1 MNFLKIFLTI
11 LGIALVLGFFYFLT
25 LLGPGKPVP
34 PDLAYIDYE
43 EESVQILAESEKLEA
58 EFEDEAASGIIT
70 EESLQKLRR
79 AIRLQ
84 EIYINQARI
93 LDQAPTDRLNKLQRR
108 IQDIEAQHWAELVED
123 LEKQAKSAEDA
134 NDPVRAMAAY
144 KEAYDLQSKINSEY
158 NMSKYR
164 DIRKPIY
171 FDRQVKMI
179 EAKPLYMESLEVEK
193 AARKAVEEQQWELAQ
208 EKFEKAISLV
218 TRMHSEYPSSGY
230 TDIARLQRMDIDLA
244 SLRSTKMQEQIEGIL
259 KKASD
264 AEEAGDTLKASE
276 AYGDAAAMQR
286 DLNRLFPKSMH
297 ASEEKATLYEKKKN
311 DAYSW
316 QYGKEII
323 DRLADLDKA
332 LVKGDVALVSELT
345 SGLIRKYDQFKSD
358 FPKSEILGE
367 DIGLRLR
374 YISFMIRDIERVN
387 KIVNENLKPISEGD
401 SYEMFKTEIPQ
412 EFFSLIMQENPSRYS
427 NPQHPVDSVTY
438 DEVKRFCTRLSW
450 LLAREV
456 ELPTEEMFKRAAGSM
471 RYADLNEISWNIIN
485 SDGLTHQIATKKP
498 NDRGFYDLLGNV
510 AEFIKNETDNA
521 MVLTLGGSAQTSTD
535 AMMEYAP
542 AMVDPKQRNRMNGF
556 RIVIHKAEGK

>member
-11 LGIALVLGFFYFLT
+11 LGIVLVLGFFYFLT

-193 AARKAVEEQQWELAQ
+193 AARKAVEDQQWELAQ

-244 SLRSTKMQEQIEGIL
+244 SLRSTKMQEQIESVL
-259 KKASD
+259 KKAAD
-264 AEEAGDTLKASE
+264 AL
-276 AYGDAAAMQR
+276 M
-286 DLNRLFPKSMH
+286 
-297 ASEEKATLYEKKKN
+297 
-311 DAYSW
+311 
-316 QYGKEII
+316 
-323 DRLADLDKA
+323 
-332 LVKGDVALVSELT
+332 
-345 SGLIRKYDQFKSD
+345 
-358 FPKSEILGE
+358 
-367 DIGLRLR
+367 
-374 YISFMIRDIERVN
+374 
-387 KIVNENLKPISEGD
+387 
-401 SYEMFKTEIPQ
+401 
-412 EFFSLIMQENPSRYS
+412 
-427 NPQHPVDSVTY
+427 
-438 DEVKRFCTRLSW
+438 RLSD
-450 LLAREV
+450 RV
-456 ELPTEEMFKRAAGSM
+456 QF
-471 RYADLNEISWNIIN
+471 EIKSLDINI
-485 SDGLTHQIATKKP
+485 
-498 NDRGFYDLLGNV
+498 
-510 AEFIKNETDNA
+510 
-521 MVLTLGGSAQTSTD
+521 
-535 AMMEYAP
+535 
-542 AMVDPKQRNRMNGF
+542 
-556 RIVIHKAEGK
+556 